1 VGDACF
7 ELGTLYESASGV
19 PRDLA
24 RAAAL
29 FKQGCDAGQK
39 QACGRAKFR

>member
-1 VGDACF
+1 VGDACY
-7 ELGTLYESASGV
+7 ELGMLFENADGV

-29 FKQGCDAGQK
+29 FKKGCDAGQQ
-39 QACGRAKFR
+39 QACGRVRYR